1 VAGTRQHQRT
11 DGVANLRATDRL
23 LGGTGP
29 LDPRF
34 AELVAHRTHGRQP
47 SADDMFD
54 FGFDL
59 ILTGL
64 RHTLHTSRDTQPN
77 R

>member
-1 VAGTRQHQRT
+1 MIGQL
-11 DGVANLRATDRL
+11 DLDLANHDRATTDA
-23 LGGTGP
+23 
-29 LDPRF
+29 DPRF

-47 SADDMFD
+47 SADDIFD